1 MKTISKRKKARKMKT
16 AMMKVVTVFLFGLII
31 FVYVYAIASAFLAT
45 N

>member
-1 MKTISKRKKARKMKT
+1 MKTISERKKARKMKA
-16 AMMKVVTVFLFGLII
+16 AMMKAVPVLVCLII